1 MARARVVLAAAQP
14 LLVEAFRALLEPEFA
29 VVGEATDA
37 RALVAECERLKPDV
51 ALADNQLRLLNPAS
65 IDRRLRAVSP
75 STKLILLT
83 GERRRSSD
91 RGASRTAG
99 FGSVSKTSNAWE
111 LKRAIRSAV
120 MVNPR
125 EQTSEDQGQPSAA
138 RTPGLTVRQC
148 EVLQLL
154 AGGHSMKEVASILHV
169 TPRTIAFHKYRMM
182 DQLHVRTT
190 AELVRFAVRNGVL
203 QR

>member
-91 RGASRTAG
+91 SGASRTAG
-99 FGSVSKTSNAWE
+99 SGSVSKTSNAWE
-111 LKRAIRSAV
+111 LKRAIRRAA

-182 DQLHVRTT
+182 DQLQVRTT